1 MTNRTAPNRVGEV
14 VRETKETRIRVRIDL
29 DGTGK
34 TEISTGVGFYDHML
48 ESFGRH
54 GGFDLQVETK
64 GDLHI
69 DMHHTVEDTGIVL
82 GQAFKQACDE
92 FKGIRRFG
100 TSYIPMDETLTRC
113 AVDLSNRPY
122 LIWKVDFTRPKVG
135 EMDTEL
141 FKEFHQA
148 FAMNAGACVHL
159 ETLYGDNTHHI
170 AESGFKGVRRFG
182 HAYIPM
188 DETLTRCAI
197 DLSNRPY
204 LIWNVSYKTPKV
216 GDMDTELFKEF
227 HHAFAMNCGAC
238 VHLETLY
245 GTNSHHIAE
254 SGFKALARAL
264 RTAVELDPKTHGHAP
279 STKGV
284 L

>member
-1 MTNRTAPNRVGEV
+1 MTANRTAEV

-29 DGTGK
+29 DGTGQTSIK
-34 TEISTGVGFYDHML
+34 TGIGFYDHML
-48 ESFGRH
+48 EALGRFS
-54 GGFDLQVETK
+54 GFDLEIETK

-82 GQAFKQACDE
+82 GQAFKQACDG

-100 TSYIPMDETLTRC
+100 TGYVPMDETLTRC
-113 AVDLSNRPY
+113 ALDLCNRPY

-170 AESGFKGVRRFG
+170 AESGFK
-182 HAYIPM
+182 
-188 DETLTRCAI
+188 
-197 DLSNRPY
+197 
-204 LIWNVSYKTPKV
+204 
-216 GDMDTELFKEF
+216 
-227 HHAFAMNCGAC
+227 
-238 VHLETLY
+238 
-245 GTNSHHIAE
+245 
-254 SGFKALARAL
+254 ALALAL
-264 RTAVELDPKTHGHAP
+264 RAAVEIDPKTKGAAP

>member
-1 MTNRTAPNRVGEV
+1 MARTAKV
-14 VRETKETRIRVRIDL
+14 VRNTKETQIEVELDL
-29 DGTGK
+29 DGSGASDVATG
-34 TEISTGVGFYDHML
+34 IGFFDHML
-48 ESFGRH
+48 DSFARH
-54 GGFDLQVETK
+54 GGIDLKVRTA

-69 DMHHTVEDTGIVL
+69 DFHHAVEDTGIVI
-82 GQAFKQACDE
+82 GQAVNQALDG
-92 FKGIRRFG
+92 FKGI
-100 TSYIPMDETLTRC
+100 
-113 AVDLSNRPY
+113 
-122 LIWKVDFTRPKVG
+122 
-135 EMDTEL
+135 
-141 FKEFHQA
+141 
-148 FAMNAGACVHL
+148 
-159 ETLYGDNTHHI
+159 
-170 AESGFKGVRRFG
+170 RRFG

-204 LIWNVSYKTPKV
+204 LIWKVAFKTPKI
-216 GDMDTELFKEF
+216 GEMDTELFKEF

-245 GTNSHHIAE
+245 GDNSHHIAE

-264 RTAVELDPKTHGHAP
+264 RHAVELDPKTHGHAP

>member
-1 MTNRTAPNRVGEV
+1 MTNRTAEV

-54 GGFDLQVETK
+54 GGFDLQIETR

-82 GQAFKQACDE
+82 GQAFKQACDG
-92 FKGIRRFG
+92 FKGVRRFG
-100 TSYIPMDETLTRC
+100 TAYIPMDETLTRC

-122 LIWKVDFTRPKVG
+122 LIWRVDFARPKVG
-135 EMDTEL
+135 DMDTEL

-148 FAMNAGACVHL
+148 FAMNAGACVHI
-159 ETLYGDNTHHI
+159 ETLYGD
-170 AESGFKGVRRFG
+170 
-182 HAYIPM
+182 
-188 DETLTRCAI
+188 
-197 DLSNRPY
+197 
-204 LIWNVSYKTPKV
+204 
-216 GDMDTELFKEF
+216 
-227 HHAFAMNCGAC
+227 
-238 VHLETLY
+238 
-245 GTNSHHIAE
+245 NSHHIAE

-264 RTAVELDPKTHGHAP
+264 REAVELDPKTHGHAP